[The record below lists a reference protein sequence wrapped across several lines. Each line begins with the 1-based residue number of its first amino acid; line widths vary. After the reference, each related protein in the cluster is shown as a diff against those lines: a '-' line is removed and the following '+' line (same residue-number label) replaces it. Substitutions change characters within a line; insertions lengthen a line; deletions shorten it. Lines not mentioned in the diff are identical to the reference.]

1 MLLPLLLLTAG
12 LLLPHQPAASFKL
25 TFEPYYEVVFPKKI
39 HTQYKRDVQGKY
51 PDMLQYGLHIGGKHL
66 VLHLEK
72 NEDLLSANYTETY
85 YLPDGTPVTTS
96 PKIQHHCY
104 YQGNVKNDNSSLL
117 SLSTCSGL
125 SGLIQTEGQMYL
137 IEPLKETDSEAHAVY
152 EAQMEIPKTCGVDNT
167 TYREE
172 IVVKKSRSG
181 TSAEQ
186 QQILKAQKYVHLYVV
201 ADNSMFVKYNRS
213 IPIVNTRIYEII
225 NFVNVVYKAINTFVA
240 LTGIE
245 VWNVSDQFKVVT
257 SASQNLGAF
266 SDWRKNVLLRRNPND
281 NAQFLTNTD
290 FDGATVGLAFVATMC
305 SDSHSAGVIQDHSK
319 PSIAVG
325 ATVAHE
331 MGHNLGMN
339 HDTSSCSCDAN
350 SCIMAPALSY
360 NTPRLFSSCS
370 LQNYQDFLFSQM
382 PQCILIVPLKEDI
395 ITPAVCGNKFT
406 EIGEDCDCGTVE
418 ECTNPCCDAATCKLV
433 PTAKCAEGECCD
445 NCQIKKPGDVC
456 RAAKDDCDLAD
467 LCDGMSPVCPS
478 DRFRVNGFP
487 CKNGQGYCFNGRCP
501 THQSQCTTLWGASSV
516 VSEDSCFNANTKGVS
531 YGYCT
536 MAGATY
542 VPCKPKDIKCGMLFC
557 YGGSTQP
564 SVYASVAEF
573 SRCRAVLAPAGMVQ
587 NGTKCG
593 DGMVCYSGSC
603 TSIESAYR
611 STNCS
616 EKCSGHAVCDHELQ
630 CQCEE
635 GWAPPTC
642 EVTSP
647 TNIVI
652 IIVVIIIALALVI
665 GLVLLVIFCRR
676 KGKKQ
681 STSSF
686 PETVDGSTNPSF
698 RNRPPAQMQHFPQ
711 VPKPEPATDKTWP
724 SSRVGYQAP
733 QYSVTTASPQ
743 PEPKL
748 KKPTV
753 APPPIP
759 SAKPAPPSAPPKAL
773 KPPVRS

>member
-1 MLLPLLLLTAG
+1 
-12 LLLPHQPAASFKL
+12 
-25 TFEPYYEVVFPKKI
+25 
-39 HTQYKRDVQGKY
+39 
-51 PDMLQYGLHIGGKHL
+51 
-66 VLHLEK
+66 
-72 NEDLLSANYTETY
+72 
-85 YLPDGTPVTTS
+85 
-96 PKIQHHCY
+96 
-104 YQGNVKNDNSSLL
+104 
-117 SLSTCSGL
+117 
-125 SGLIQTEGQMYL
+125 MYL
-137 IEPLKETDSEAHAVY
+137 IEPLNETDNEAHAVY

-167 TYREE
+167 TYKEE
-172 IVVKKSRSG
+172 IVVKKSRSS

-186 QQILKAQKYVHLYVV
+186 QQILKAQKYIRLYVV

-213 IPIVNTRIYEII
+213 IPEVKTRIFEII
-225 NFVNVVYKAINTFVA
+225 NYVNVVYKAINTFVA
-240 LTGIE
+240 LIGIE
-245 VWNVSDQFKVVT
+245 VWNVTDQFKVVT
-257 SASQNLGAF
+257 SAGQNLGGF
-266 SDWRKNVLLRRNPND
+266 SEWRKNVLLRRNPND

-290 FDGATVGLAFVATMC
+290 FDGPTVGLAFVGTMC
-305 SDSHSAGVIQDHSK
+305 SDTYSIGVIQDHGK
-319 PSIAVG
+319 ASISVG

-339 HDTSSCSCDAN
+339 HDTSSCICNGS

-370 LQNYQDFLFSQM
+370 LQNYQDFLLSKM
-382 PQCILIVPLKEDI
+382 PQCILVVARKEDI
-395 ITPAVCGNKFT
+395 VAPAVCGNKFT

-418 ECTNPCCDAATCKLV
+418 ECTNLCCDAATCKLK

-487 CKNGQGYCFNGRCP
+487 CKNGQGYCFNGMCP

-516 VSEDSCFNANTKGVS
+516 VSEDSCFNVNTRGIN

-536 MAGATY
+536 KAGATY
-542 VPCKPKDIKCGMLFC
+542 IPCKAKDVKCGVLFC
-557 YGGSTQP
+557 YGGSAQP
-564 SVYASVAEF
+564 SVYASIAEF
-573 SRCRAVLAPAGMVQ
+573 SKCKAVLASAGMVQ

-593 DGMVCYSGSC
+593 DGMVCNSGNC

-616 EKCSGHAVCDHELQ
+616 DKCSGHAVCDHEMQ

-642 EVTSP
+642 GVASP

-652 IIVVIIIALALVI
+652 IIVVIVMALTLVI
-665 GLVLLVIFCRR
+665 GIVFMAKFCSSN
-676 KGKKQ
+676 GKKR
-681 STSSF
+681 SSSSF
-686 PETVDGSTNPSF
+686 PATVEGSTNPSF
-698 RNRPPAQMQHFPQ
+698 LNRPPAPMQPLPQ
-711 VPKPEPATDKTWP
+711 VPKAEPTTDKSWP
-724 SSRVGYQAP
+724 SSRAGYQAP
-733 QYSVTTASPQ
+733 QYSVTKASPQ

-753 APPPIP
+753 PPPPVP
-759 SAKPAPPSAPPKAL
+759 SAKPALPPAPPKAL
-773 KPPVRS
+773 KPPVRH

>member
-39 HTQYKRDVQGKY
+39 DTQYKRDVQGKY
-51 PDMLQYGLHIGGKHL
+51 PDVLQYGLHLGGKHL

-104 YQGNVKNDNSSLL
+104 YQGNVKNDNGSLL

-167 TYREE
+167 TYRKE

-186 QQILKAQKYVHLYVV
+186 QKILKAQKYVHLYVV

-213 IPIVNTRIYEII
+213 IPIVKTRIYEII

-257 SASQNLGAF
+257 SAAQNLGAF
-266 SDWRKNVLLRRNPND
+266 SDWRKNVLLSRNPND

-290 FDGATVGLAFVATMC
+290 FDGATVGLAFVASMC
-305 SDSHSAGVIQDHSK
+305 TDSQSAGVNQDHSE
-319 PSIAVG
+319 PSIAIG

-339 HDTSSCSCDAN
+339 HDSNSCSCGAN
-350 SCIMAPALSY
+350 SCIMAPDLS
-360 NTPRLFSSCS
+360 NNMPRLFSKCS

-382 PQCILIVPLKEDI
+382 SQCILIVPPKEDI
-395 ITPAVCGNKFT
+395 IAPAVCGNKFT

-418 ECTNPCCDAATCKLV
+418 ECTNPCCDAATCKLM

-467 LCDGMSPVCPS
+467 FCDGMSPVCPS
-478 DRFRVNGFP
+478 DRFSVNGSP

-501 THQSQCTTLWGASSV
+501 THQSQFTTLWSV
-516 VSEDSCFNANTKGVS
+516 KNPN
-531 YGYCT
+531 
-536 MAGATY
+536 
-542 VPCKPKDIKCGMLFC
+542 I
-557 YGGSTQP
+557 STGE
-564 SVYASVAEF
+564 SVAL
-573 SRCRAVLAPAGMVQ
+573 R
-587 NGTKCG
+587 
-593 DGMVCYSGSC
+593 
-603 TSIESAYR
+603 
-611 STNCS
+611 
-616 EKCSGHAVCDHELQ
+616 
-630 CQCEE
+630 
-635 GWAPPTC
+635 
-642 EVTSP
+642 
-647 TNIVI
+647 
-652 IIVVIIIALALVI
+652 
-665 GLVLLVIFCRR
+665 
-676 KGKKQ
+676 
-681 STSSF
+681 
-686 PETVDGSTNPSF
+686 
-698 RNRPPAQMQHFPQ
+698 
-711 VPKPEPATDKTWP
+711 
-724 SSRVGYQAP
+724 
-733 QYSVTTASPQ
+733 
-743 PEPKL
+743 
-748 KKPTV
+748 
-753 APPPIP
+753 IP
-759 SAKPAPPSAPPKAL
+759 SLLTHS
-773 KPPVRS
+773 